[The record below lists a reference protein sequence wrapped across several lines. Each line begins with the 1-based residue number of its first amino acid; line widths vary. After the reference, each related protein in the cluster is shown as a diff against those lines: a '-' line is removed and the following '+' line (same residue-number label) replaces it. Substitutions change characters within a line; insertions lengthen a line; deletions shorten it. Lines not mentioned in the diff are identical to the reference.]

1 MSKYS
6 YRFEVADSDLKMR
19 PSGQVWAWKW
29 GGWKNST
36 AWTSEKT
43 VDADYDTTNAKSG
56 LQRAGNL
63 LMIAVPYGVSSP
75 FAEGLAFDKV
85 NLLTFKKDDATG
97 TPLRTASYFTV
108 KVQTIIPRDFRTLP
122 NMGTKANYSEVLL
135 MIEAS
140 VEVAS

>member
-1 MSKYS
+1 MSRYY
-6 YRFEVADSDLKMR
+6 YRFEVVDSDLKMR

-43 VDADYDTTNAKSG
+43 VEADFDTTNAKSG
-56 LQRAGNL
+56 LQRAENL

-75 FAEGLAFDKV
+75 FAVGHAFDKV
-85 NLLTFKKDDATG
+85 NILTFKQADATG
-97 TPLRTASYFTV
+97 TPLRTASYYTA
-108 KVQTIIPRDFRTLP
+108 KVLTIIPKDFRTLP
-122 NMGTKANYSEVLL
+122 KVGTKANYSEVLL
-135 MIEAS
+135 TIEAS